1 VSFVGHDAR
10 LSVGCLLAAVDE
22 LTVRPR
28 TWLVN
33 RGSRTFVAAASQ
45 IALLGVL
52 G

>member
-1 VSFVGHDAR
+1 MRAFQLV
-10 LSVGCLLAAVDE
+10 AAADG

-33 RGSRTFVAAASQ
+33 RGSRTFVATASQ